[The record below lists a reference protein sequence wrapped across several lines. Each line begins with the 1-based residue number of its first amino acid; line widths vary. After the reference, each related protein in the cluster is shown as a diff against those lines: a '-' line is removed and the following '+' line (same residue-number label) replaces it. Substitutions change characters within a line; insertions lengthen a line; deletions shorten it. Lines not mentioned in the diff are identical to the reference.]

1 MICGV
6 LYTGAA
12 HAQQPASEP
21 AQAQSLVGVELKGKA
36 PVNPKT
42 LDVELP
48 KPQEAVLEN
57 GMQIALIE
65 DHELPTFSLQ
75 LIVRGGGL
83 ADPPERRG
91 LAAALAELLREGTAQ
106 RSSREIAEQLATLGS
121 VMEAAA
127 SPASTHTSVAISGL
141 IEHLDETLELAAD
154 VVRRPAFPQ
163 SEVDKYKARYLSQLQ
178 HRRSLPSFIAQEQF
192 MRAVYGRHPAGLVL
206 PSEEVIASLT
216 SKELVEHHA
225 RSWRPNNIIMLAYG
239 DLTLKQLTA
248 KVEHAFG
255 DWSQHEVAPAPRLD
269 SPAPRKA
276 RTLLVHRPGS
286 VQTSLW
292 LGALG
297 VERNSA
303 DYFAVLVMNHILGGG
318 PASRL
323 FLNLREDKGY
333 TYGVYSAFTSSTFPG
348 VVLATTD
355 VRTQA
360 TEGALHELMAELR
373 RIAEEP
379 VSAQE
384 LDNAKRA
391 LIGRFALS
399 LDSPQ
404 ALMAN
409 LAAQK
414 IYDLPPDYWDVYPQ
428 RVAAVDARDVQRVAR
443 KYYAP
448 ERLQIVAVGDQ
459 AEVRKAL
466 EHYGEV
472 HTPQARE

>member
-1 MICGV
+1 
-6 LYTGAA
+6 
-12 HAQQPASEP
+12 

-225 RSWRPNNIIMLAYG
+225 RSWRPNNIVVLAYG
-239 DLTLKQLTA
+239 DLTLKLLTA

-379 VSAQE
+379 
-384 LDNAKRA
+384 
-391 LIGRFALS
+391 
-399 LDSPQ
+399 
-404 ALMAN
+404 
-409 LAAQK
+409 
-414 IYDLPPDYWDVYPQ
+414 
-428 RVAAVDARDVQRVAR
+428 
-443 KYYAP
+443 
-448 ERLQIVAVGDQ
+448 
-459 AEVRKAL
+459 
-466 EHYGEV
+466 
-472 HTPQARE
+472 